1 MVRGR
6 ESSSATSVE
15 IEAAFRVEHKIA
27 DTPPAPPPP
36 PPRKNTCTPIMF
48 VSFFSDVFS
57 RCVYMD
63 DYSSRGSDYSP
74 TTFLVASF
82 SLLF

>member
-6 ESSSATSVE
+6 ESATSME

-36 PPRKNTCTPIMF
+36 QEKNTCTPIMF

-63 DYSSRGSDYSP
+63 DSSSSGSDY
-74 TTFLVASF
+74 
-82 SLLF
+82 